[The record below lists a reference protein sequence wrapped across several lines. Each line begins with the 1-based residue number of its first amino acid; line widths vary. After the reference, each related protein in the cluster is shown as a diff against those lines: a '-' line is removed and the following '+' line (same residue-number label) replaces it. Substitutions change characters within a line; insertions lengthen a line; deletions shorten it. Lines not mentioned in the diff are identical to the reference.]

1 MVDVIIQTPTLDVF
15 GGPASVD
22 VSTDFGKP
30 GQRGPIFWVGDRTP
44 ETFFSVSQ
52 LAQVNINDYFI
63 STSSD
68 PESYS
73 WLYKLVPFFGVD
85 GVRWEK
91 VLRLSPQQYSSKDI
105 VTFIEGV
112 GILDI
117 LITNITTDDPS
128 TVNFGEKFIIR
139 NNFENSAA
147 RPISSSFTYSIIE
160 SVVPGIYYLRI
171 VFNAAD
177 FNGTEWNR
185 LEGSHNVHS
194 FVSYLV

>member
-15 GGPASVD
+15 GGPASID

-30 GQRGPIFWVGDRTP
+30 GLRGPIFWVGDKSP
-44 ETFFSVSQ
+44 EAFFSISQ
-52 LAQVNINDYFI
+52 LAQVNINDFFI
-63 STSSD
+63 STSPD
-68 PESYS
+68 PELYG
-73 WLYKLVPFFGVD
+73 WLYKRVPFFGVE
-85 GVRWEK
+85 GSRWEK
-91 VLRLSPQQYSSKDI
+91 VLSLDPQQHSSKDI

-117 LITNITTDDPS
+117 LLTKITMDDPS
-128 TVNFGEKFIIR
+128 IVNFGDRFIIR

-147 RPISSSFTYSIIE
+147 RPIASSFTYSIIE
-160 SVVPGIYYLRI
+160 SVVPDIYYLRI

-177 FNGTEWNR
+177 FDGTSWNK